1 MTTNSSN
8 ESSNESS
15 YITTSQTIGPFSHEA
30 WQWSV
35 DATANVETTAPTV
48 TVRGVIY
55 DGDGTPIND
64 AQLEAWTPHAAQA
77 EAQQA
82 IPGFRRIPSGEAGEF
97 QFRLSRPADAPADAP
112 AAFVT
117 IFARGLV
124 KHQFTAVFLD
134 DARPSPLL
142 AQVPEERRGT
152 LLARRQPDGTYR
164 WDIRMQGE
172 SETVFFDYT

>member
-1 MTTNSSN
+1 MNAPVN
-8 ESSNESS
+8 APANN
-15 YITTSQTIGPFSHEA
+15 ITTSQTIGPFSHEA

-35 DATANVETTAPTV
+35 DLTANVETTAPTV

-64 AQLEAWTPHAAQA
+64 AQLEAWNPHAAEA

-82 IPGFRRIPSGEAGEF
+82 MPGFRRMPSGEAGEF

-117 IFARGLV
+117 VFARGLV
-124 KHQFTAVFLD
+124 KHQFTAVFLE
-134 DARPSPLL
+134 DAPPSPIL
-142 AQVPEERRGT
+142 AQVPAERRDT
-152 LLARRQPDGTYR
+152 LLARRQPDGSYR
-164 WDIRMQGE
+164 WDIRMQGDG
-172 SETVFFDYT
+172 ETVFFDYT

>member
-1 MTTNSSN
+1 MTNASSK
-8 ESSNESS
+8 
-15 YITTSQTIGPFSHEA
+15 ITTSQTNGPISHEA
-30 WQWSV
+30 WQWAV
-35 DATANVETTAPTV
+35 DATATLETSAPTV

-55 DGDGTPIND
+55 DGDGAPVND
-64 AQLEAWTPHAAQA
+64 AQLEAWNPHAPQA
-77 EAQQA
+77 ESQQA

-134 DARPSPLL
+134 DAPPSPLL
-142 AQVPEERRGT
+142 AQVPEARRGT
-152 LLARRQPDGTYR
+152 LLARRQPDGSYR
-164 WDIRMQGE
+164 WDIRMQGGN
-172 SETVFFDYT
+172 ETVFFDYT